1 MLSSVERR
9 NTMTTTAP
17 DSAVREFCQRCER
30 ATRHAVRIELR
41 VESPDADNPGC
52 SREPYRVSRCL
63 VCDGTDARRMS
74 DA

>member
-1 MLSSVERR
+1 
-9 NTMTTTAP
+9 MTTTAP
-17 DSAVREFCQRCER
+17 DSAVREFCETCER

-63 VCDGTDARRMS
+63 VCETTDARRMS

>member
-1 MLSSVERR
+1 MLSSVVRS

-17 DSAVREFCQRCER
+17 DSAVQEFCQHCEC
-30 ATRHAVRIELR
+30 ATRHAVCIELR

-63 VCDGTDARRMS
+63 VCETTDARRMS

>member
-1 MLSSVERR
+1 
-9 NTMTTTAP
+9 MTTTAP
-17 DSAVREFCQRCER
+17 GSSLREFCPDCDR

-41 VESPDADNPGC
+41 VENHAADNPGC

-63 VCDGTDARRMS
+63 VCDATDARRMS

>member
-1 MLSSVERR
+1 
-9 NTMTTTAP
+9 MTTTAP
-17 DSAVREFCQRCER
+17 DSHLREFCQDCDR

-41 VESPDADNPGC
+41 VENHAVDNPGC

-63 VCDGTDARRMS
+63 VCDATDARRMS